1 MLQITIKDLTNKTW
15 ISKKSFVYLSILI
28 IKIKVMNKKLV
39 ETFDNF
45 VQAAGLYRLKSENA
59 IGSYEFILEEV
70 IELLKKCN
78 ENETQLQNDLGVDP
92 IK

>member
-1 MLQITIKDLTNKTW
+1 MEKQKIFRIFKYINQ
-15 ISKKSFVYLSILI
+15 KK
-28 IKIKVMNKKLV
+28 KVMNKKLV

>member
-1 MLQITIKDLTNKTW
+1 MTSDKSQVEFNLALKKCLFKLLT
-15 ISKKSFVYLSILI
+15 
-28 IKIKVMNKKLV
+28 
-39 ETFDNF
+39 ENF
-45 VQAAGLYRLKSENA
+45 PVIFPFFAFALKSENA

>member
-1 MLQITIKDLTNKTW
+1 MLK
-15 ISKKSFVYLSILI
+15 
-28 IKIKVMNKKLV
+28 
-39 ETFDNF
+39 TFDNF